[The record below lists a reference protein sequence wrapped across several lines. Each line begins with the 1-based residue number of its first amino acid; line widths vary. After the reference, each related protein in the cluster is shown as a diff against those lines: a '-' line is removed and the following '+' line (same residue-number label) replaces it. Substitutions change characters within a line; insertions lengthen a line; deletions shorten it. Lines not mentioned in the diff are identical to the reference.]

1 MNFFN
6 VLAKS
11 QVSLFL
17 ILLSVLFTGFNFLSD
32 PWGRYAGNPLSKYV
46 LLRVKTEDTKTKF

>member
-32 PWGRYAGNPLSKYV
+32 PWDRYAGNPLSKYV
-46 LLRVKTEDTKTKF
+46 LLRVKTEDTKTTL